1 MFSFDTDTTVFALNG
16 LVAAISF
23 WAVLAFVV
31 QNWNTSE
38 HAAMRSL
45 SQNPF
50 VVWLKGDWHLTI
62 ANDTK
67 ALINA
72 EAVPI
77 YFTIWVT
84 IGVLSC
90 WHVGLVNMLLCLLA
104 VQHQKALTEEINQAI
119 RA

>member
-1 MFSFDTDTTVFALNG
+1 MLNFDTDTIVFVPNA
-16 LVAAISF
+16 LVAFLSF

-31 QNWNTSE
+31 QNWNTPKHSE
-38 HAAMRSL
+38 MRSL

-50 VVWLKGDWHLTI
+50 RTWLKGDWRLTI

-67 ALINA
+67 ALINS

-104 VQHQKALTEEINQAI
+104 VQRQQALTEEINQAI